1 VYNPNTGLY
10 VLWWNYVHPNGTY
23 AGFAAATASN
33 PAGPFEQRVASVN
46 ITYERADVQAGDLKL
61 FVDDD
66 GAGYGALILVGGLS
80 TPESITLYFKPR
92 VSFRNNMFSELSI
105 EIWHRFFCFFF

>member
-1 VYNPNTGLY
+1 MYNPNTGLY

-66 GAGYGALILVGGLS
+66 GAGYGTVDPCRG
-80 TPESITLYFKPR
+80 TLNPR
-92 VSFRNNMFSELSI
+92 VNHPLFQA
-105 EIWHRFFCFFF
+105 